1 MVNEGSPSR
10 VHLAHTVAMA
20 LLLSLML
27 SAAPLSCDQLWPGV
41 WKAWQAR
48 EVKGELPPF
57 FRQFPNAVERI
68 GQKWVAECQAFDA
81 NTLACA
87 RGEQLE
93 AEIVQLRKQLAKE
106 KLEPA
111 EREALLAKYRRE
123 WSVLDCKQVNRAIDR
138 AAENVARESLDAG
151 VPASDDCAGAE
162 LAAGRCR
169 CAHRQCMDRC
179 CREGEACAHS
189 GADTAKCVKAR

>member
-1 MVNEGSPSR
+1 MSNDESLQ
-10 VHLAHTVAMA
+10 LAQTVDMS
-20 LLLSLML
+20 LMLSLVL

-41 WKAWQAR
+41 WKAWFAR

-68 GQKWVAECQAFDA
+68 GQKWIVECKAFDA

-87 RGEQLE
+87 RGELLE
-93 AEIVQLRKQLAKE
+93 AEIVELRKKLEKE
-106 KLEPA
+106 KMDPA
-111 EREALLAKYRRE
+111 EREALLSRYRRE
-123 WSVLDCKQVNRAIDR
+123 WSVLDCHQVNRAIDR

-151 VPASDDCAGAE
+151 VPASDDCAGAD

-169 CAHRQCMDRC
+169 CAHRQCMDIC
-179 CREGEACAHS
+179 CRDGEACAHS